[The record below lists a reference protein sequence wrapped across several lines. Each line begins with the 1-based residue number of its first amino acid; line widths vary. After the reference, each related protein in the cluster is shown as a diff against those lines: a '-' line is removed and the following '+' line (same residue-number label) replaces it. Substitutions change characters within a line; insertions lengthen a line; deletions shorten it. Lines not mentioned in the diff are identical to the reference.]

1 MISLRRRIL
10 LLVVGLACTWAQ
22 AVTDSDLIILGQG
35 FGRFR
40 AALGEAGIQALLE
53 ESDVGYE
60 GEGFSIYFL
69 QPERRIDV
77 SVSAQGHIREMRI
90 HGSASAWHTAE
101 GISLGSPLLDLEK
114 ANGKPFS
121 FRSFEGERGGEVVDW
136 HGGRLQGLRCVF
148 ATPFQAPSYGELSEE
163 EKLALEKPG
172 TLASDEPLS
181 RRLNPI
187 VETLALTFP

>member
-1 MISLRRRIL
+1 MISARRCIL
-10 LLVVGLACTWAQ
+10 LLVMGLVLSQ
-22 AVTDSDLIILGQG
+22 ARAVPDGDVIVIGQG
-35 FGRFR
+35 FGPFR
-40 AALGEAGIQALLE
+40 AALGEAGMQSLLD
-53 ESDVGYE
+53 ESEVGYA
-60 GEGFSIYFL
+60 GEGFSLYFL
-69 QPERRIDV
+69 QPERRVDV
-77 SVSAQGHIREMRI
+77 SLGPEGQIREMRI